1 MDSFYS
7 SSSSSEDE
15 QQPARRG
22 PGRTAV
28 RFDAQG
34 IHDRERKKKNRLTS
48 PSKRNRPGRQKSEKR
63 KFVRRSEL
71 AWEKALAEELSGSRM
86 DDQEAQAKLIAASQI
101 RVVKKKFRGAPLF
114 ANMQTAAEVEEK
126 AKVHEN
132 ARKYYRSLSRSNK
145 KNYTDAM
152 TSDVSTSTSASLLGV
167 TERSIRRFKQVVK
180 LSRADRKSKFREEFE
195 SEDDVDSA
203 LAYEKETVADLEAK
217 MYVKFFE
224 DNTGVI
230 SGSERETRVLDIPKF
245 ELMCRLFGAFPTLLR
260 ELNAEHRGL
269 LPSLPPKSRLRV
281 AMEAALASEQ
291 TPGFSKGA
299 ERERRTDMARQKY
312 RAKLLAKRQRS
323 NKSILPAKVN
333 KTVVAE
339 KKLSAAEQAQENLI
353 QPIRYHKFLDLI
365 KAAKIRW
372 TKKSK
377 PYNCP
382 LHEKYPKQQADANTF
397 ANEEAA
403 VMQKLNEL
411 MQKLNALPLTTEQK
425 QEVGRLNDRLKVL
438 RAKLRFLRSAI
449 AHYKQHE
456 EQFERCR
463 KELEDLERELPVGEA
478 VLYRDFVN
486 QYNSGGKKI
495 GNLQLVILF
504 RTEEKMPLVQIKV
517 YNFSGG
523 DGGVQCD
530 PYFVQDV
537 MDFHMKPVEQGGSGV
552 LGNFSKIHI
561 SGDHGSHFSS
571 TKTIFNESRMFERYG
586 IKVRIISLCSY
597 HCYNRCDA
605 AGVIGKNLAAK
616 AAKEGKELRTSGD
629 YAQGTMQSGSPETLA
644 YDFEQINR
652 SEEVWPEK
660 IVSKKEAIGETLRN
674 MCEIE
679 YEVLVMDEQAQIL
692 KPTYITGVA
701 KCRAVPNRGDWK
713 VFDLRESM
721 QSSFCQKCSNRHVR
735 PVYHT
740 GGTNA
745 CPATSTAQDAQV
757 SAAIKINP
765 AATPQD
771 DQDRHRMLNG
781 RQVDKKTATV
791 ASSKEFP
798 CKFCEKR
805 RYAWGYLANV
815 HMDKE
820 HHELIRPGTS
830 LYPDDQKAQKEA
842 VKAARAARALSQG
855 LQTAINPSETTVV
868 ALEGALAPALAP
880 ALPAPVPAP
889 DPAPVPA
896 PVISPVP
903 AEHLAPDL
911 PAPVP
916 APVPEPVISPVPG
929 EALAPDLA
937 PNGWVC
943 PCKKA
948 SGNLKRSAMKL
959 TGNQRKRGTAFW
971 LCDTVADQCTEGK
984 ATEVTVLPVR
994 LERVEIKSAVRGGWV
1009 TFGGHEGAP
1018 AMPPIDPDTVVEDLN
1033 EHEVIIYKSEKAFHV
1048 ARVIGAYMT
1057 TTPPTAEVHRFGSY
1071 AAGGVL
1077 KGALKPAY
1085 IDQKDGLFVFTLKP
1099 GSEYYPDIQDVTG
1112 EMILARGVE
1121 LDTYGKV
1128 PRDVADKIG
1137 SGETATQGRSSAS
1150 SAFWYEEYRL
1160 YRSLQDA
1167 SEALQDTRIEPPG
1180 EQAHVVITVPR
1191 TSSLA
1196 SPGVA
1201 PEPFNE
1207 YEHKRGI
1214 KIAANQAQLKALG
1227 ILELRQFLDENT
1239 GAVPER
1245 KGRGGKRGS
1254 TQDCSSATDEEG

>member
-1 MDSFYS
+1 
-7 SSSSSEDE
+7 
-15 QQPARRG
+15 
-22 PGRTAV
+22 
-28 RFDAQG
+28 
-34 IHDRERKKKNRLTS
+34 
-48 PSKRNRPGRQKSEKR
+48 
-63 KFVRRSEL
+63 
-71 AWEKALAEELSGSRM
+71 
-86 DDQEAQAKLIAASQI
+86 
-101 RVVKKKFRGAPLF
+101 
-114 ANMQTAAEVEEK
+114 
-126 AKVHEN
+126 
-132 ARKYYRSLSRSNK
+132 
-145 KNYTDAM
+145 
-152 TSDVSTSTSASLLGV
+152 
-167 TERSIRRFKQVVK
+167 
-180 LSRADRKSKFREEFE
+180 
-195 SEDDVDSA
+195 
-203 LAYEKETVADLEAK
+203 
-217 MYVKFFE
+217 
-224 DNTGVI
+224 
-230 SGSERETRVLDIPKF
+230 
-245 ELMCRLFGAFPTLLR
+245 
-260 ELNAEHRGL
+260 
-269 LPSLPPKSRLRV
+269 
-281 AMEAALASEQ
+281 
-291 TPGFSKGA
+291 
-299 ERERRTDMARQKY
+299 
-312 RAKLLAKRQRS
+312 
-323 NKSILPAKVN
+323 VN

-339 KKLSAAEQAQENLI
+339 KKLSAAEQVQENLI
-353 QPIRYHKFLDLI
+353 QPIRYRKFLDLI

-403 VMQKLNEL
+403 VMQKLNV
-411 MQKLNALPLTTEQK
+411 LNSTLPLTTEQK

-478 VLYRDFVN
+478 VMYRDFVN

-523 DGGVQCD
+523 DGGVHCD

-660 IVSKKEAIGETLRN
+660 IVSKKKAIGETLRT

-798 CKFCEKR
+798 CKFCEKK

-820 HHELIRPGTS
+820 HHELIRPGVS
-830 LYPDDQKAQKEA
+830 LYPDDRKAQKDA
-842 VKAARAARALSQG
+842 VKAAKVARALSQG

-889 DPAPVPA
+889 DPAQVPA
-896 PVISPVP
+896 LVISPVP
-903 AEHLAPDL
+903 GEHLAPDL

-916 APVPEPVISPVPG
+916 APVPEPVPEPVPG

-959 TGNQRKRGTAFW
+959 TGNYKKRGTAFW

-994 LERVEIKSAVRGGWV
+994 LQKVEIKSAVRGGWV
-1009 TFGGHEGAP
+1009 TFGGHEGAS

-1048 ARVIGAYMT
+1048 ARVIGAFLE

-1085 IDQKDGLFVFTLKP
+1085 IDQKDGLFVFTLQP

-1137 SGETATQGRSSAS
+1137 SGETATQGRSNAS

-1160 YRSLQDA
+1160 YKSLQDA
-1167 SEALQDTRIEPPG
+1167 SEALQDTRIEPPD

-1207 YEHKRGI
+1207 YEIKR
-1214 KIAANQAQLKALG
+1214 KIQMEANQAKLKALG
-1227 ILELRQFLDENT
+1227 IDDLISKAQGENT
-1239 GAVPER
+1239 GTFPKR
-1245 KGRGGKRGS
+1245 KDRGQKRGS